1 MQLQRRAQP
10 ARHML
15 WLAPVLA
22 IMLTLLTG
30 TALFAAL
37 GLSPLPVLKAFFID
51 PVRDAYGVSELLL
64 KVTPLLLCATGL
76 SLCFRAR
83 VWNIGAEGQFLLG
96 SLCGGAVAL
105 WFNDGNLAGSAR
117 IGAVGA
123 AVAAGIAGGM
133 FWAGLVALLRHRFNC
148 SEILTSIM
156 LNYVALNLLLWAVH
170 GPLKDPD
177 GFSFPESALLVDALL
192 LPSVMDGYR
201 THVGFVLAL
210 LLLVALGLIGSRTLL
225 GFQLR
230 VVGESAAAAR
240 YAGLHEGRLL
250 WLVLLACGGLAG
262 LAGAF
267 EVLGPVGQV
276 TPHLSSGYG
285 FAAIIVVFLGRG
297 HPLGILLAALLQAL
311 TFIGGE
317 NLQIE
322 FGLPKSIAFIF
333 QGLLLFYLLAAD
345 VLVNYRL
352 VISGDGV
359 AGVQG

>member
-1 MQLQRRAQP
+1 MRFERREKP
-10 ARHML
+10 SRVML

-22 IMLTLLTG
+22 ILLTLLTG

-37 GLSPLPVLKAFFID
+37 GQTPLLVLKAFFID
-51 PVRDAYGVSELLL
+51 PVRDGYGVSELLL
-64 KVTPLLLCATGL
+64 KTTPLLLCATGL

-105 WFNDGNLAGSAR
+105 WFNDDNLAGASRAL
-117 IGAVGA
+117 AVLA
-123 AVAAGIAGGM
+123 AIAAGVIGGM
-133 FWAGLVALLRHRFNC
+133 LWAALVALLRQRFNC

-156 LNYVALNLLLWAVH
+156 LNYIALHLLLWAVH
-170 GPLKDPD
+170 GPLKDPN
-177 GFSFPESALLVDALL
+177 GFNFPESALLADALL
-192 LPSVMDGYR
+192 LPALVEGYR
-201 THVGFVLAL
+201 THVGFIVAL
-210 LLLVALGLIGSRTLL
+210 LLLVVLGLIGSRTLL
-225 GFQLR
+225 GYQLR
-230 VVGESAAAAR
+230 VLGESAPAAR
-240 YAGLHEGRLL
+240 YAGFSDGGLL
-250 WLVLLACGGLAG
+250 WLVLLACGALAG

-285 FAAIIVVFLGRG
+285 FAAIIIVFLGRS
-297 HPLGILLAALLQAL
+297 HPLGILFAALLQAL

-322 FGLPKSIAFIF
+322 FGLPKSTAFMF

-345 VLVNYRL
+345 VLIQYRP
-352 VISGDGV
+352 VSGSRNL
-359 AGVQG
+359 APA